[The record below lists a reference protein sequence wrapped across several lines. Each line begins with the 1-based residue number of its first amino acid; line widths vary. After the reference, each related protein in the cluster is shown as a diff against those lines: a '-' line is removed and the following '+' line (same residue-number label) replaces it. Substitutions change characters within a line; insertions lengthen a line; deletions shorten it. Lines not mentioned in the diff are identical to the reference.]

1 MMTGTGSVADSFA
14 RLEEH
19 RAWFLQQLEKAG
31 TGLEPLAR
39 DEWSLLQVIE
49 HVVIVERG
57 VLIALMRGGPELPK
71 RTPVN
76 NLKRK
81 MVWSIMRLAVKVP
94 VPVPE
99 VNPSPE
105 PDREKLLAEWAKIR
119 TKMAKAIESESY
131 QPLAHVFSHPV
142 AGALSA
148 DESLEFL
155 LNHLTYH
162 RIRTQKLLRA

>member
-1 MMTGTGSVADSFA
+1 MTGTGKTLAQ
-14 RLEEH
+14 LEEH
-19 RAWFLQQLEKAG
+19 RAWFLQQLEKGG
-31 TGLEPLAR
+31 TGLEPLAH

>member
-1 MMTGTGSVADSFA
+1 MTGTGKTFA
-14 RLEEH
+14 ELEEH
-19 RAWFLQQLEKAG
+19 RAWFLQQVESAR
-31 TGLEPLAR
+31 TGHEPLGK

-76 NLKRK
+76 NLKRR

-119 TKMAKAIESESY
+119 TKMSRAIESEGF
-131 QPLAHVFSHPV
+131 QPLAHVFNHPV
-142 AGALSA
+142 AGPLSA
-148 DESLEFL
+148 EESLEFL

-162 RIRTQKLLRA
+162 RLRTQKLLRA

>member
-1 MMTGTGSVADSFA
+1 MMTGTGKTFA
-14 RLEEH
+14 QLEEH
-19 RAWFLQQLEKAG
+19 RAWFLQQVESAG
-31 TGLEPLAR
+31 TGLEPLAK

-49 HVVIVERG
+49 HLVIVERG

-71 RTPVN
+71 RTPVT
-76 NLKRK
+76 NLKRR

-99 VNPSPE
+99 VSPSPV

-119 TKMAKAIESESY
+119 TKMAKAIEAESY

-148 DESLEFL
+148 EESLEFL

-162 RIRTQKLLRA
+162 RLRTQKLLRA